1 MNYKKACDILNI
13 KNLPITSTELKRQY
27 RINAL
32 LYHPDKNLSSDTTQK
47 FQEIKEAYE
56 YILHYDG
63 YSEDDTD
70 EDYDLNEPNISG
82 ETKGYANMLSSFL
95 KNIVHGEPNNQLFY
109 TILKRISGVCESSA
123 IDTLQKLDTQTLIKI
138 YEIIKIYS
146 KSMHFGEDFLQQ
158 IETMIAN
165 KVNEQECIILNPTLD
180 DLFENN
186 LYRLKVN
193 NHTYIVP
200 LWHNELVYDNSGND
214 IYVKCNPILP
224 ENIEID
230 DANNIKI
237 KVSYN
242 IKDIWNTEKIY
253 VNIGKNRT
261 IPITTSTLTLRTN
274 QNIIIADTGISR
286 INVKDV
292 YDITKKSNIHINL
305 SLCI

>member
-1 MNYKKACDILNI
+1 
-13 KNLPITSTELKRQY
+13 
-27 RINAL
+27 
-32 LYHPDKNLSSDTTQK
+32 
-47 FQEIKEAYE
+47 
-56 YILHYDG
+56 
-63 YSEDDTD
+63 
-70 EDYDLNEPNISG
+70 
-82 ETKGYANMLSSFL
+82 MLSSFL

-146 KSMHFGEDFLQQ
+146 KSMHFGEDFLQK
-158 IETMIAN
+158 IETMITN

-261 IPITTSTLTLRTN
+261 IPITTSTLTLRQN

>member
-13 KNLPITSTELKRQY
+13 QNLPITSTELKRQY

-82 ETKGYANMLSSFL
+82 ETKGYAHMLSSFL

-146 KSMHFGEDFLQQ
+146 KSMHFGEDFIQK
-158 IETMIAN
+158 IETMITN

-214 IYVKCNPILP
+214 IYVKCNPMLP

-230 DANNIKI
+230 NANNIKI

-253 VNIGKNRT
+253 VNIGTNRT
-261 IPITTSTLTLRTN
+261 IPITTSTLTLRDN

-292 YDITKKSNIHINL
+292 YDITKKSNIHINI